1 MTVQWRC
8 FGSRSIVRELLTS
21 SSKEVN
27 IQLNAQTVL
36 LNGKVSWVPTGFE
49 DGCVTLLVCTWW
61 QVAMCIVLC
70 LHMVTGG
77 YVYCVVSTHGD
88 RWLCVL
94 CCVCTWWQVAM
105 CIVLCLHMVAES
117 LVCHTSVTWWWNAWC
132 VTQSVCTCGTIGWY
146 IMVSVCTLQQRKLL
160 APCGNWTV
168 LLCLYSH
175 STHSLDT

>member
-8 FGSRSIVRELLTS
+8 FGSRSIVRALLTS

-36 LNGKVSWVPTGFE
+36 LNGKVSWVPTRFE
-49 DGCVTLLVCTWW
+49 DGCVTLL
-61 QVAMCIVLC
+61 
-70 LHMVTGG
+70 
-77 YVYCVVSTHGD
+77 
-88 RWLCVL
+88 
-94 CCVCTWWQVAM
+94 VCTWWQVAM